1 MFIAKKSVKYL
12 EKKFE
17 RKKKLGV
24 LKGESNPR
32 SLLFTE
38 KNEKIEKKLHGKH
51 TELLGI
57 IQLGNQAILI

>member
-1 MFIAKKSVKYL
+1 M

-32 SLLFTE
+32 SFCSQK

-57 IQLGNQAILI
+57 LQIDVQFESIHDNS

>member
-1 MFIAKKSVKYL
+1 MFIAKKSIKYL

-24 LKGESNPR
+24 LKGNRTHDPLCSQKKMKR
-32 SLLFTE
+32 L
-38 KNEKIEKKLHGKH
+38 KKKLHGKH

-57 IQLGNQAILI
+57 LQIDVQ